1 MKSFTI
7 KIMETIRLGIIK
19 EGKTPPD
26 KRVPFSPIQC
36 VEIEQR
42 YPHVKVVVQSSRIR
56 AYKDDEYRELGI
68 EVVTN
73 VNDCD
78 ILMGIKEVP
87 VSNLIPKKT
96 YLFFSHTA
104 KKQPYNRKLLQE
116 VLNKKIRLVDYEALK
131 DKLNNRLVAFGRFAG
146 IVGAY
151 NGLLTYG
158 KKYNLFSIRKAS
170 ECFDINDLKIELR
183 KVILPPIKII
193 LTGGGRVAKGAMET
207 LDSAGIRKV
216 SPKDF
221 LNNTFNES
229 VYVQIGSADYHVRKE
244 GGLFNREEF
253 HLNPQ
258 MYDSTFL
265 QYARV
270 ADLLIAGAFWNPK
283 APVLFTKEQMQKP
296 EFKLKV
302 IADVTCDIEGS
313 IPSTKR
319 PSSIIDP
326 IYDYNPKTDSVEPP
340 LNNPALVTVMA
351 VDNLPCELPRSA
363 SEEFGRDLIDKILP
377 ALVISDKD
385 GVIKR
390 ASITKNGKLTETF
403 TYLTDY
409 AYA

>member
-1 MKSFTI
+1 
-7 KIMETIRLGIIK
+7 METIRLGIIR

-26 KRVPFSPIQC
+26 KRVPFSPLQV

-42 YPHVKVVVQSSRIR
+42 YPHVKVIVQESSIR
-56 AYKDDEYRELGI
+56 AFTDEEYREKGI
-68 EVVTN
+68 EVVSD
-73 VNDCD
+73 VSDCD

-87 VSNLIPKKT
+87 VQNLIAKKT
-96 YLFFSHTA
+96 YLFFSHTT
-104 KKQPYNRKLLQE
+104 KKQPHNKKLLHE

-158 KKYNLFSIRKAS
+158 KRNNLFALRKAS

-183 KVILPPIKII
+183 KVSLPPIKII
-193 LTGGGRVAKGAMET
+193 LTGGGRVGHGAMET

-221 LNNTFNES
+221 LNNTYQEA
-229 VYVQIGSADYHVRKE
+229 VYVQITSGDYHVRKG

-253 HLNPQ
+253 HQSPQ
-258 MYDSTFL
+258 HYDSTFI
-265 QYARV
+265 QFAKV
-270 ADLLIAGAFWNPK
+270 GDLLIAGAFWNPK
-283 APVLFTKEQMQKP
+283 APVLFTREDMTKP
-296 EFKLKV
+296 DFRIKI

-313 IPSTKR
+313 IPATKR
-319 PSSIIDP
+319 PSTIVDP
-326 IYDYNPKTDSVEPP
+326 IYDYNPLTDTVEPP
-340 LNNPALVTVMA
+340 LSDSSLVTVMA

-390 ASITKNGKLTETF
+390 ASITRGGKLTEGF
-403 TYLTDY
+403 EYLSDY
-409 AYA
+409 ALYP